1 MTYTSNQSFK
11 IKKITATAMF
21 CAMAYVCAVLIK
33 VPVQFL
39 TLDVKDSIIVLCTLL
54 FGPISGGAV
63 AIIVPLLEFLTVSAT
78 GVYGLIMNVL
88 SSMTFAMTAGWIYH
102 YKKSLSGAV
111 IGLLTGVFSVT
122 AVMILANLF
131 ITPYYLGGTV
141 AQVASMIPKILLPF
155 NALKAMLNAA
165 IVLLFYKPLSKM
177 LKKMRVLRTEKHLVD
192 QAPAAKTN
200 STIRT
205 VLVSSVAAVIIVA
218 SLLIIFLVL
227 SK

>member
-1 MTYTSNQSFK
+1 
-11 IKKITATAMF
+11 MF
-21 CAMAYVCAVLIK
+21 CAMAYVCTVLIK

-39 TLDVKDSIIVLCTLL
+39 TLDIKDSIIVLCTLL

-63 AIIVPLLEFLTVSAT
+63 ALIVPLLEFLTVSAT

-88 SSMTFAMTAGWIYH
+88 SSMTFAMTAGWIYR
-102 YKKSLSGAV
+102 YKKSMTGAV
-111 IGLLTGVFSVT
+111 IGLLTGVFAVT

-155 NALKAMLNAA
+155 NAIKATLNAA
-165 IVLLFYKPLSKM
+165 IVLLFYKPISKL
-177 LKKMRVLRTEKHLVD
+177 LKKMRVLRTEKRLTGEVAST
-192 QAPAAKTN
+192 APN
-200 STIRT
+200 STRRT
-205 VLVSSVAAVIIVA
+205 IIVSTVAALVIVA

-227 SK
+227 RK